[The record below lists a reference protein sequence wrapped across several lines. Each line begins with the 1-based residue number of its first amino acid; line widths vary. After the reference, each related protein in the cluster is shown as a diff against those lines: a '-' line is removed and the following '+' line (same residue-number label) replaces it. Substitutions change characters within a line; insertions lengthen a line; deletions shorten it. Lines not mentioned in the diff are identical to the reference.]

1 MGRHLAECLALRPQN
16 LSSGSKPSHPPIGIV
31 APNCPTQNPATNP
44 RPPRL
49 AIHLLSMKILRP
61 WLLLLALLAPL
72 TRAATPA
79 PRQMEN
85 LGRGVVALKSEER
98 KIFISWRVLGTDA
111 SALTFNLYRSAGTA
125 TTAAPEKLNVVPIAG
140 ATHFLDTTFN
150 ASVTNTYFVRPVLA
164 SVEQAASARF
174 TVPANAPVRPY
185 LSIPLQTPSGYS
197 PNDVSVGDLDG
208 DGEYEIIVH
217 QTGRSRDN
225 AQAGITDEPIFQAY
239 KLDSASPAGA
249 RLLWTIN
256 LGKNIRDGAHYT
268 QFMVYDLDGDGRAE
282 LVCKTADGTID
293 GTGKV
298 IGDANADYRTKG
310 DSLVPSRDKT
320 GSRTTPDGKMV
331 ASRTGYVL
339 DGPEFL
345 TVFDGLTG
353 KALATTNY
361 LPARGDINDWGDGYG
376 NRVDRFL
383 ACVAYLD
390 GVRPSVV
397 MCRGYYTRTTLVA
410 WDWRDGK
417 LTQRWFFDS
426 DKYGPADRTNPYRGQ
441 GNHGISVADVDGDGR
456 DEIIYGA
463 MCINSDGTPRYTTQL
478 GHGDAMHVSDLD
490 PNRPGLE
497 VFDIHENAKH
507 PHAIEFRDASTGALL
522 WSKPGGT
529 EASPDVGRGLALD
542 LDPRHPGYEMWASGG
557 PRIRGLYNV
566 KGEKISEKNP
576 GSCNFGVWWDGDLL
590 REILNGNRISKWN
603 WEKETEDPLLTAEG
617 CSSNNGTKST
627 PALSVDLLG
636 DWREEVILRTTDN
649 KELRIFSTTIPTEHR
664 LYTLMHDPQYR
675 LAIAWQNVAY
685 NQPPHPGFFLGAGMK
700 PAPRPHITLVALKQ

>member
-1 MGRHLAECLALRPQN
+1 MKLVFLPGLCLAAFTLAAG
-16 LSSGSKPSHPPIGIV
+16 LSP
-31 APNCPTQNPATNP
+31 
-44 RPPRL
+44 
-49 AIHLLSMKILRP
+49 
-61 WLLLLALLAPL
+61 LAP
-72 TRAATPA
+72 AATAASAPA

-85 LGRGVVALKSEER
+85 LGRGVVALKSEEN
-98 KIFISWRVLGTDA
+98 KIFVSWRVLGTDPA
-111 SALTFNLYRSAGTA
+111 ALAFNLYRSADG
-125 TTAAPEKLNVVPIAG
+125 AAPEKLNPTPLTG
-140 ATHFLDTTFN
+140 ATNFTDTTFN
-150 ASVTNTYFVRPVLA
+150 AAATNTYSVRTVLA
-164 SVEQAASARF
+164 GRESPPPSGPASLAHAKIA
-174 TVPANAPVRPY
+174 TIAANAPARPY
-185 LSIPLQTPSGYS
+185 LSMPVRTPSGYTI
-197 PNDVSVGDLDG
+197 NDCSVGDLDG

-217 QTGRSRDN
+217 LTGRTRDN
-225 AQAGITDEPIFQAY
+225 SQAGVTDEPLLHAY
-239 KLDSASPAGA
+239 KLDGTF
-249 RLLWTIN
+249 LWSIN

-293 GTGKV
+293 GTGKI
-298 IGDANADYRTKG
+298 IGDPTADYRTKT
-310 DSLVPSRDKT
+310 DSPVPSRDKT

-331 ASRTGYVL
+331 ASRAGYVL

-361 LPARGDINDWGDGYG
+361 VPARGDINDWGDGYG

-390 GVRPSVV
+390 GVHPSVV

-426 DKYGPADRTNPYRGQ
+426 DNYGPADKTNPYRGQ

-463 MCINSDGTPRYTTQL
+463 MCINSDGTPRYTTKL

-497 VFDIHENAKH
+497 VFDIHENPKH
-507 PHAIEFRDASTGALL
+507 PYGLEFRDASTGELI
-522 WSKPGGT
+522 WGKPGGS
-529 EASPDVGRGLALD
+529 EASPDIGRGCAMD
-542 LDPRHPGYEMWASGG
+542 IDPRHPGYEMWASGG
-557 PRIRGLYNV
+557 PRVRGLYDV
-566 KGEKISEKNP
+566 KGEKISEANP
-576 GSCNFGVWWDGDLL
+576 RSCNFGVWWDGDLL
-590 REILNGNRISKWN
+590 RELLNGNRISKWN
-603 WEKETEDPLLTAEG
+603 WEKETDEPLFTAEG

-627 PALSVDLLG
+627 PALSADILG

-649 KELRIFSTTIPTEHR
+649 QELRIFSTTIPTEHR

-700 PAPRPHITLVALKQ
+700 PAPRPNIALVTAKK

>member
-1 MGRHLAECLALRPQN
+1 MPFGCFLVQISELSDAPTRNESFFATFIGYRPMT
-16 LSSGSKPSHPPIGIV
+16 SPF
-31 APNCPTQNPATNP
+31 
-44 RPPRL
+44 RF
-49 AIHLLSMKILRP
+49 
-61 WLLLLALLAPL
+61 LLLLSVLLPFV
-72 TRAATPA
+72 RAAIPA
-79 PRQMEN
+79 PRQMET
-85 LGRGVVALKSEER
+85 LGRGVVALKSEE
-98 KIFISWRVLGTDA
+98 KKVFVSWRVLGTDHA
-111 SALTFNLYRSAGTA
+111 ELAFNLYRSADGA
-125 TTAAPEKLNVVPIAG
+125 VPEKLNAAPITG
-140 ATHFLDTTFN
+140 ATNFTDTTFD
-150 ASVTNTYFVRPVLA
+150 AAKSNTYSVRTIVAGRETPA
-164 SVEQAASARF
+164 PSVPAPLSHSKIGSIA
-174 TVPANAPVRPY
+174 ANAPARPY
-185 LSIPLQTPSGYS
+185 LSIPIRTPTGYS
-197 PNDVSVGDLDG
+197 INDCSVGDLDG
-208 DGEYEIIVH
+208 DGEYEIVVH
-217 QTGRSRDN
+217 LTGRARDN
-225 AQAGITDEPIFQAY
+225 SQAGVTDEPLLHAY
-239 KLDSASPAGA
+239 KLDGTF
-249 RLLWTIN
+249 LWQIN

-282 LVCKTADGTID
+282 IVCKTADGTID
-293 GTGKV
+293 GAGKI
-298 IGDANADYRTKG
+298 IGEPTADYRTKG
-310 DSLVPSRDKT
+310 DFPVPSRDKT
-320 GSRTTPDGKMV
+320 GSRATPDGKMV
-331 ASRTGYVL
+331 ASRVGYVL

-353 KALATTNY
+353 KALATTDY
-361 LPARGDINDWGDGYG
+361 VPARGDINDWGDGYG

-390 GVRPSVV
+390 GVHPSVV

-497 VFDIHENAKH
+497 VFDIHENPKH
-507 PHAIEFRDASTGALL
+507 PFGLEFRDASTGAMI
-522 WSKPGGT
+522 WGKPDGT
-529 EASPDVGRGLALD
+529 EASPDVGRGCAMD

-557 PRIRGLYNV
+557 PRVRGLYNV
-566 KGEKISEKNP
+566 KGEKISERNP
-576 GSCNFGVWWDGDLL
+576 SSCNFGIWWDGDLL
-590 REILNGNRISKWN
+590 RELLNGNRISKWN
-603 WEKETEDPLLTAEG
+603 WEKETDEVIFTAED

-627 PALSVDLLG
+627 PGLSADILG

-700 PAPRPHITLVALKQ
+700 TAPRPNITLVPSRK